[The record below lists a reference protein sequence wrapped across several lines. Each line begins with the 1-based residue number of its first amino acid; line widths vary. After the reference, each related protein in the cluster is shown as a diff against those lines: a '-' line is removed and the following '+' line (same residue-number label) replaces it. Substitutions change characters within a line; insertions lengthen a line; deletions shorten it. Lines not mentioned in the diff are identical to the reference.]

1 MARFADE
8 LERGLRDRAA
18 FSVTSLTV
26 RPWRIGARLGRPAAD
41 RHVSRYVRLPL
52 AARRRRADV
61 YHITD
66 GAYGHVAALLPHDST
81 VATCH
86 DLMLLRAEEG
96 GLGFRGHPLSVLRY
110 RWSASYLRRLHHV
123 VFDSDSTRRDAIR
136 LVGIDAGR
144 ASVVPPGVDSGFRP
158 LADDERR
165 SVRGELAPDGRRVVL
180 HVSTGLP
187 YKNVRATLRVVAAL
201 REQGHAV
208 TLVRAGEPLAPGERA
223 LARELGVETDVVE
236 LLRVSDARLVEL
248 YNGADVLLFPS
259 HYEGFGW
266 PPLEAMACGTPVV
279 VSDCAPLR
287 EVIGDAGLAAPADDV
302 AALTASVRRI
312 LESPELA
319 AQLRA
324 AGFRRASGF
333 SWERTL
339 DGYAELYR
347 RVAAGRP

>member
-123 VFDSDSTRRDAIR
+123 VFDSNSTRRDAIR

-201 REQGHAV
+201 
-208 TLVRAGEPLAPGERA
+208 
-223 LARELGVETDVVE
+223 VETDVVE